1 MTDELDVLRDVFD
14 HAPCGYVVITP
25 DGIIHAVN
33 TTIATWL
40 QRDAEAM
47 VGTPFP
53 DLLTV
58 GARIHYETHF
68 APMLLANGVLAGVTV
83 DLQTADRRRIPVLL
97 TANVKREADGRAALI
112 RIVVNDLTDRRSYE
126 RELLDERRRAQAE
139 SDRAT
144 ALAQTLQRSLL
155 PPTLFPP
162 PGLEAAAHY
171 HTPSAGDVG
180 GDFYDLFPLS
190 KDRYGFFLGDVCGKG
205 VAAAT
210 LTSLTRYTLRAAA
223 VDDDNPVGVLH
234 TLDRV
239 LKQDTQVGRTWFC
252 TVLFG
257 LIDAQTGGFSVEIAS
272 GGHSPPLLLRGDG
285 TAGYVP
291 TEGGQAVGLFAEP
304 TFSQARLTLS
314 AGDTLVMYTDGVTE
328 ARTGGGRQRYDD
340 DGALLRFATARS
352 PSGAREFVAAIRAL
366 IEELGPG
373 VEDDAAVLALGAL

>member
-1 MTDELDVLRDVFD
+1 
-14 HAPCGYVVITP
+14 
-25 DGIIHAVN
+25 
-33 TTIATWL
+33 
-40 QRDAEAM
+40 
-47 VGTPFP
+47 
-53 DLLTV
+53 
-58 GARIHYETHF
+58 
-68 APMLLANGVLAGVTV
+68 MLLANGVLGGVTV
-83 DLQTADRRRIPVLL
+83 DLQAADRRRIPVLL
-97 TANVKREADGRAALI
+97 SANVKRGADGHAALI
-112 RIVVNDLTDRRSYE
+112 RIVVNDVTDRRSYE

-139 SDRAT
+139 TDRAT
-144 ALAQTLQRSLL
+144 ALAETLQRSLL

-205 VAAAT
+205 VVAAT

-223 VDDDNPVGVLH
+223 VDDDDPVGVLH

-239 LKQDTQVGRTWFC
+239 LKQDTHAGPGWFC

-257 LIDAQTGGFSVEIAS
+257 VIDAQPEGFRVEIAS

-304 TFSQARLTLS
+304 AFSRSQLTMS
-314 AGDTLVMYTDGVTE
+314 AGDTLAMYTDGVTE
-328 ARTGGGRQRYDD
+328 ARTGAGRGRYDD
-340 DGALLRFATARS
+340 DGALLRFATAQS
-352 PSGAREFVAAIRAL
+352 PSGARDFVAAMRAL